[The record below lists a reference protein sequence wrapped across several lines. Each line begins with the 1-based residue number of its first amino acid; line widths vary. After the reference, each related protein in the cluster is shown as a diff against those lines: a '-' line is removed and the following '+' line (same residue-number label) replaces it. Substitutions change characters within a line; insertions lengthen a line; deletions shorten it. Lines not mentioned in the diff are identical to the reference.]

1 MSIEVHLWY
10 QAIDDIDD
18 VTDLQKTLGETFFE
32 LGVILAYNIISKDDL
47 MKILHCFQALLVS
60 VLTQGK
66 G

>member
-1 MSIEVHLWY
+1 MEVHLWY
-10 QAIDDIDD
+10 QAIDDIDN